1 MGDSLR
7 IEVRANKKFTHT
19 GIKIIKGAS
28 YRITATGTWRDADFE
43 PTDAGGFP
51 PKNGAMR
58 FARFLQPDPK
68 ENYMKL
74 VAKAG
79 CRHWPIGTGATIRFG
94 HNGKL
99 ILQPNDATF
108 FFGNNSGTLMVTIT
122 RVE

>member
-7 IEVRANKKFTHT
+7 IEVLANKKFTHS

-28 YRITATGTWRDADFE
+28 YRITAIGTWRDADFE

-58 FARFLQPDPK
+58 FARFLQPVSK

-74 VAKAG
+74 VAKVG
-79 CRHWPIGTGATIRFG
+79 PHHWPIGTGAIIRFNR
-94 HNGKL
+94 NGSF

-108 FFGNNSGTLMVTIT
+108 FFGNNSGTMHVTIT
-122 RVE
+122 RIE